1 MESHPKLAKFVF
13 NQQQKGLVWVF
24 FFAIC
29 VKNTKEEG
37 QLNHEESSKSRTAI
51 QIGSNRSNTYPGAL
65 GGVRE
70 GSRDDQEFWRW
81 QLFPEG
87 RR

>member
-1 MESHPKLAKFVF
+1 M
-13 NQQQKGLVWVF
+13 
-24 FFAIC
+24 
-29 VKNTKEEG
+29 KNTKGEG

-51 QIGSNRSNTYPGAL
+51 QIGSNGSNTYPGVL

-70 GSRDDQEFWRW
+70 DSRDDQECWRW